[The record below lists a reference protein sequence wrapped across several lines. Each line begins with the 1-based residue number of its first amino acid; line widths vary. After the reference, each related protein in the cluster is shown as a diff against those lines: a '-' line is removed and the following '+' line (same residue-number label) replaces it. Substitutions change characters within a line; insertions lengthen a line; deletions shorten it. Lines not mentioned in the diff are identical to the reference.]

1 MVDGDD
7 GQLATDGT
15 PAIRLLAM
23 MLGVTT
29 TQSIG
34 LAAQLGIADLLEGG
48 PKTVDE
54 LAVATGAQP
63 RALSQVM
70 RALTA
75 LGVFAET
82 TRGCYART
90 PLADLLRTDAPHSL
104 RGYAL
109 LMGSEQF
116 ARMWARLPHAVRTGR
131 SAFEEA
137 FGTDFYA
144 YLRQAPDFGAT
155 FGEAMTSISRQE
167 AAALRDAY
175 DLSSCRVLVD
185 VGGGRGLLLATLL
198 QAYPSLRGVLLDLP
212 PVAEGARTLLEAE
225 ASRGRYEIVGGSYR
239 EAVPPGGDVYLLKRV
254 LQDQE
259 DEPARGILGR
269 CRAAMADGG
278 RLLVAEPDI
287 STRYGQLFD
296 VFMLAVLGGRLRS
309 EAEMRDLFAGSGL
322 RLTRT
327 IGTRSAL
334 RLFEGVPA

>member
-1 MVDGDD
+1 MARAPAGLPA
-7 GQLATDGT
+7 GRS
-15 PAIRLLAM
+15 AIRFLAM

-34 LAAQLGIADLLEGG
+34 LVAQIGIADLLAGG

-54 LAVATGAQP
+54 LAVATGAHP

-75 LGVFAET
+75 LEVFAET
-82 TRGCYART
+82 TRGCYACT

-109 LMGSEQF
+109 LMSSEQF
-116 ARMWARLPHAVRTGR
+116 ARMWARLPHSVRTGR
-131 SAFEEA
+131 CAFEEA

-144 YLRQAPDFGAT
+144 YLRQAPDFGAI

-185 VGGGRGLLLATLL
+185 VGGGRGLLLAMLL

-225 ASRGRYEIVGGSYR
+225 ALHGRYEIVGGSYF
-239 EAVPPGGDVYLLKRV
+239 EAVPPGGDIYLLKRV
-254 LQDQE
+254 LQEHE
-259 DEPARGILGR
+259 DEPAREILGR

-296 VFMLAVLGGRLRS
+296 IFMLAVLGGRLRS
-309 EAEMRDLFAGSGL
+309 EAEMRDLFVGSGL

>member
-1 MVDGDD
+1 
-7 GQLATDGT
+7 
-15 PAIRLLAM
+15 
-23 MLGVTT
+23 
-29 TQSIG
+29 
-34 LAAQLGIADLLEGG
+34 
-48 PKTVDE
+48 
-54 LAVATGAQP
+54 
-63 RALSQVM
+63 M

-75 LGVFAET
+75 LEVFAET
-82 TRGCYART
+82 TRECYACT
-90 PLADLLRTDAPHSL
+90 PLANLLRTDAPHSL
-104 RGYAL
+104 RGYAF

-116 ARMWARLPHAVRTGR
+116 ARMWARLPHAARTGR

-144 YLRQAPDFGAT
+144 YLRQAPDFGAA

-225 ASRGRYEIVGGSYR
+225 GSHGRYEIVGGSYL
-239 EAVPPGGDVYLLKRV
+239 EAVPPGGDIYLLKRV
-254 LQDQE
+254 LQEHE
-259 DEPARGILGR
+259 DEPAREILGR